1 MPEAMPGFFTV
12 GPMKTVVLIIYLTF
26 LGISLLLKCL
36 NIMHLKDQ
44 GHKIPSEF
52 GSAVDLQTLRQ
63 TMAYSV
69 ETSRLGIIVS
79 ILNSILVI
87 LFLFGG
93 VIDIYDHWVS
103 SFSGS
108 FVTRGVLFAL
118 GLAYAEIILGIPFSL
133 YKNFGIE
140 NRYGFN
146 TMSGRL
152 WLSDL
157 VKSTVISS
165 ILLAILVAAALFLID
180 ISSGWWWLWVW
191 ALFLLFS
198 IFLMYISPYVIE
210 PLFFKFQPVQS
221 EGLEVEIRTLV
232 EEAGLEVSSVFQVD
246 ASRRSR
252 HSNAYF
258 SGIGRVKRIVLFD
271 TLLESMSHQE
281 ILAILAHEVGHWKK
295 KHVMKRI
302 ILTEIAALGA
312 IFLAY
317 NLLAWEG
324 LPGLV
329 GLEEG
334 SFYVRFTVLGF
345 LGSLVM
351 FPLTP
356 ALSFFSRKHERQADQ
371 FACELTGRPLDL
383 AAALVKLSKE
393 NLANLHP
400 HPLYAAFYYSHPPIV
415 ERVRRLQQQGVAS
428 KYSQA
433 ASY

>member
-1 MPEAMPGFFTV
+1 
-12 GPMKTVVLIIYLTF
+12 MKTVVLVVYLIF
-26 LGISLLLKCL
+26 FGVSLVLKYL
-36 NIMHLKDQ
+36 NIKHLKDR
-44 GHKIPSEF
+44 GHKVPAEF
-52 GSAVDLQTLRQ
+52 DSSIDSQTLQ
-63 TMAYSV
+63 KTMAYTV
-69 ETSRLGIIVS
+69 ETSRLSIVAS
-79 ILNSILVI
+79 ILNNILVL

-93 VIDIYDHWVS
+93 IIIIYDDWVGS
-103 SFSGS
+103 LSES
-108 FVTRGVLFAL
+108 FVARGVLFVL
-118 GLAYAEIILGIPFSL
+118 GLLYAEIMLGIPFSL
-133 YKNFGIE
+133 YKNFSIE

-157 VKSTVISS
+157 VKSAVISS
-165 ILLAILVAAALFLID
+165 ILLAALVAAALFLIT
-180 ISSGWWWLWVW
+180 ISPDWWWLWVW
-191 ALFLLFS
+191 TLFLLFS

-210 PLFFKFQPVQS
+210 PLFFKFEPVQT
-221 EGLEVEIRTLV
+221 EGLEADIRALV
-232 EEAGLEVSSVFQVD
+232 EEAGIEVSKVFQVD

-271 TLLESMSHQE
+271 TLLESMSHRE

-302 ILTEIAALGA
+302 VLTEIVALGA
-312 IFLAY
+312 IFLAHK
-317 NLLAWEG
+317 LLAWEG
-324 LPGLV
+324 LPNLV
-329 GLEEG
+329 GLDGG

-356 ALSFFSRKHERQADQ
+356 ALSFFSRKHEQQADT

-383 AAALVKLSKE
+383 AGALVKLSKE

-400 HPLYAAFYYSHPPIV
+400 HPLYAAFYYSHPPMV
-415 ERVRRLQQQGVAS
+415 ERVRRLQHQGTAN

-433 ASY
+433 GSY